1 MHRLRLASLA
11 LALGLTG
18 LPAWSQLKVP
28 GAPAPATQ
36 PLRTSA
42 FAGDYIVAV
51 VNSELVTAGEL
62 EQRVA
67 RVRAMVAQRGGPPPP
82 TEAQLR
88 QQALESLIEERVM
101 LTHARESGLRVD
113 DNEIDRTV
121 QNIAA
126 QNKLSLAQL
135 RDRLAAE
142 GMDMKR
148 LRETL
153 RDQMLLERV
162 REREVGQRT
171 RVTEAEVDKFLAER
185 NALAGTGAELN
196 IAQILITVA
205 EGASA
210 DVVAQRQ
217 ALAESALARV
227 RGGEDFAVVARELSA
242 DGNRERGGEIGLRP
256 ASKLPDVFVAQVR
269 GLRPGEVSATLLRSG
284 AVFSSEIAA
293 GSLGS

>member
-82 TEAQLR
+82 TEAQLGA
-88 QQALESLIEERVM
+88 ALESLIEERVM
-101 LTHARESGLRVD
+101 LTHARKWLARRRQR
-113 DNEIDRTV
+113 DRPHGT
-121 QNIAA
+121 NIAA
-126 QNKLSLAQL
+126 QNKLSAQL

-148 LRETL
+148 LRET
-153 RDQMLLERV
+153 RA
-162 REREVGQRT
+162 T
-171 RVTEAEVDKFLAER
+171 RCCWSAYA
-185 NALAGTGAELN
+185 NA
-196 IAQILITVA
+196 
-205 EGASA
+205 
-210 DVVAQRQ
+210 R
-217 ALAESALARV
+217 
-227 RGGEDFAVVARELSA
+227 
-242 DGNRERGGEIGLRP
+242 
-256 ASKLPDVFVAQVR
+256 
-269 GLRPGEVSATLLRSG
+269 SATHPRHRARST
-284 AVFSSEIAA
+284 SSWPSATR
-293 GSLGS
+293 SLAPAPS